1 MNRKQIA
8 ILSVLAVSALTASTF
23 AVIRVKERMDVLRR
37 YESKVDEI
45 FQSVDSKLNL
55 CRWWIVPCG
64 ANIVLFAKELPTEQ
78 ERNEFVELCVRRIS
92 NISFDYPL
100 VRNSQGGLVR
110 DRVGNI
116 TQFLWGLYDFGFTL
130 RELNIDHDIQF
141 EIIMRWVEK
150 SRTEYMA
157 VLDMPYDTK
166 NYKAWHDK
174 VNAVAGVRSEHPSL
188 ILSVQRNLFH
198 RYLPNVKGDDRLK
211 YQKTMDEYCEK
222 IMADKKV
229 IEDCLEQ
236 LRRKTPEVRILKF
249 NIEKEKNKK

>member
-8 ILSVLAVSALTASTF
+8 IVSVLAVSALAASTF
-23 AVIRVKERMDVLRR
+23 AVIRVKERMDVLRK
-37 YESKVDEI
+37 YESTIDEI
-45 FQSVDSKLNL
+45 FRDALSKPNL
-55 CRWWIVPCG
+55 GEWWMFGRGSKI
-64 ANIVLFAKELPTEQ
+64 ARFAKELPTEKD
-78 ERNEFVELCVRRIS
+78 RNEFVELCVRRIL

-157 VLDMPYDTK
+157 VLDMSYDTK
-166 NYKAWHDK
+166 KYESWREKKD
-174 VNAVAGVRSEHPSL
+174 AVVGVWAEHPSH
-188 ILSVQRNLFH
+188 ILNVRENLFH
-198 RYLPNVKGDDRLK
+198 RYLPNVKGDGRLK
-211 YQKTMDEYCEK
+211 YQKAMDEYCEK
-222 IMADKKV
+222 IKADKKV

-236 LRRKTPEVRILKF
+236 LRRKRPNVRILKF
-249 NIEKEKNKK
+249 NIEKDKDKE

>member
-64 ANIVLFAKELPTEQ
+64 ANIVLFAKELPTEK
-78 ERNEFVELCVRRIS
+78 ERNEFVELCVRRIL

-100 VRNSQGGLVR
+100 ARNSQGGLVR

-222 IMADKKV
+222 IKADKKV
-229 IEDCLEQ
+229 IEDYLEQ
-236 LRRKTPEVRILKF
+236 FMRKRPKVRMLKF

>member
-64 ANIVLFAKELPTEQ
+64 ANIVLFAKELPTEKD
-78 ERNEFVELCVRRIS
+78 RNEFVELCVRRIL

-100 VRNSQGGLVR
+100 ARNSQGGLVR

-150 SRTEYMA
+150 SRIEYMA
-157 VLDMPYDTK
+157 VLDMSYDTK
-166 NYKAWHDK
+166 DYKAWRDK
-174 VNAVAGVRSEHPSL
+174 INAVAGVRSEHPTL
-188 ILSVQRNLFH
+188 ILNVRENLFH
-198 RYLPNVKGDDRLK
+198 RYLQKVKGKDRLK
-211 YQKTMDEYCEK
+211 YQKLMDEYCEK
-222 IMADKKV
+222 IKSDKKV

-236 LRRKTPEVRILKF
+236 LRRKSPEVKILKF
-249 NIEKEKNKK
+249 NIENDKEKQ